1 MVIESEVFIS
11 INTKNLIGR
20 TGDRIVMNSFDRINQ
35 FRVDGNIKIVII
47 EKKNLASG
55 IIMGGRGC

>member
-47 EKKNLASG
+47 EKNLASR